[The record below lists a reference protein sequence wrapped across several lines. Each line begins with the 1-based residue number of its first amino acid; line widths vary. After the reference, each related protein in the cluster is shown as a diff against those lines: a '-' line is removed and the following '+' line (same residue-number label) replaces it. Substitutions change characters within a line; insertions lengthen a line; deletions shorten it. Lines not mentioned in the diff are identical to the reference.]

1 MPILKT
7 RLWNS
12 KTKRKVP
19 FAPRDLTPKDSLK
32 CQLILITSNL
42 AQLFLKCVNLLND
55 TADALPTFP
64 EPLATEIRA
73 LRSPFE
79 KKKESKEKNIKRK

>member
-7 RLWNS
+7 WVWSS
-12 KTKRKVP
+12 KIKRKVLS
-19 FAPRDLTPKDSLK
+19 APRDLTLKEFLK

-42 AQLFLKCVNLLND
+42 AQLFLRCVNPLSAM
-55 TADALPTFP
+55 ADALHTFP
-64 EPLATEIRA
+64 EPLATMIKA
-73 LRSPFE
+73 LRNPSK

>member
-7 RLWNS
+7 WLWNS
-12 KTKRKVP
+12 KTKRKVLS
-19 FAPRDLTPKDSLK
+19 APRDITPKESLK

-42 AQLFLKCVNLLND
+42 AQLFLRCVNLLSA
-55 TADALPTFP
+55 TADARHTFQ
-64 EPLATEIRA
+64 EPLATQIKVLPRA
-73 LRSPFE
+73 FE